1 MASAGLAVQG
11 QALGLLVLFVPG
23 EAQPAQSFKDGLD
36 AGVGV
41 ALDVGV
47 VEAQHHGAV
56 VVAGIR
62 AN

>member
-1 MASAGLAVQG
+1 MKFE
-11 QALGLLVLFVPG
+11 ALGLLVLLVPG
-23 EAQPAQSFKDGLD
+23 EAQPAQPLEDGLD

-47 VEAQHHGAV
+47 VKAQHHGA
-56 VVAGIR
+56 AGCGGHR